1 MQMSVCAQDGY
12 GVQEARREHRIH
24 EDQSYGPVG
33 AGV

>member
-12 GVQEARREHRIH
+12 GVQEARREHRIR